1 MASIGIPARSHPV
14 AAEWR
19 IVCAPRVAGVT
30 IPPRSNALRAIALT
44 TPDPLIGRKGALTA
58 RKTRYSLMR
67 GRADA
72 M

>member
-19 IVCAPRVAGVT
+19 IVCAPRVLGVT
-30 IPPRSNALRAIALT
+30 IPARSNALRAIALT
-44 TPDPLIGRKGALTA
+44 TPDPPIGRNGALTA
-58 RKTRYSLMR
+58 RKTRCSLMR